1 MEFTRSSQAHAVVM
15 RLHAVKTD
23 VILTPE
29 MVDSLWDLSS
39 SSPSLSVG
47 FSILD
52 EAKNVTRSA
61 KRGAHYHTDVIYF
74 LP

>member
-15 RLHAVKTD
+15 RLHALKTD

-29 MVDSLWDLSS
+29 MVDSFWDLSS

-52 EAKNVTRSA
+52 KVTRSA
-61 KRGAHYHTDVIYF
+61 PKGAHYHTDVSYL